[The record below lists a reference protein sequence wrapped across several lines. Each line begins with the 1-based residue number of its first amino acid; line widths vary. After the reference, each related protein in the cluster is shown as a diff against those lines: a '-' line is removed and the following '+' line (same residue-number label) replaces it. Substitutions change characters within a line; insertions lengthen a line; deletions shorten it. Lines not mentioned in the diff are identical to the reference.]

1 MSEAPV
7 RTRPGRGLADDVRQL
22 LDGALEVYQDVPAA
36 VVRLRASR
44 ERLEEP
50 LRVALAGRVKAGKST
65 LLNALVGERIAPT
78 DAGECTRVVT
88 WYRRGAVPRV
98 VLHGVD
104 GGRRP
109 LPVRRVRGEL
119 RLELADAAV
128 EQVARLVVDWPAAG
142 LGTATLIDTPGIS
155 SLSVENSART
165 EAFLDAGDQVSGADA
180 VVFLTRQ
187 FQPADLTF
195 LAAVQQACG
204 GLATTTLSV
213 LSRADDAGGGQ
224 LDALIA
230 AGELARRTAD
240 LPAVRALSATVLPV
254 AGLMALGGRTL
265 RHGDFVAFRAMARAD
280 RSDVETMLLTADR
293 FRRPQVPVDLSAEVR
308 TGLVERFGLFGI
320 RMAVA
325 LLRTGVTDAPALA
338 DQLVQRSGLTEL
350 QRLLAVQ
357 FTERGDQLKAAT
369 AMRLLERLLREFPV
383 SGDGELWRGLER
395 VRTASLDLLEL
406 DLLARTRSSD
416 GPFPPDVRDEAE
428 RLLGAHGSTAAAR
441 LGLPPAA
448 TAAELRAAVL
458 ASVGRWQA
466 QAADPL
472 ARRATVDAAEVLVQ
486 EAETLLA
493 ELGDPDGG
501 PAPDD
506 AAGAA
511 ADGGPDSAARLAG
524 PGA

>member
-1 MSEAPV
+1 MSAAV
-7 RTRPGRGLADDVRQL
+7 RPAPGRGLADDVRHL
-22 LDGALEVYQDVPAA
+22 LDDALAVYGDSPAA
-36 VVRLRASR
+36 VARLRASR

-88 WYRRGAVPRV
+88 WYRRGPVPRV
-98 VLHGVD
+98 ELHGID
-104 GGRRP
+104 GLRRP

-128 EQVARLVVDWPAAG
+128 DQVARLVVDWPAAG
-142 LGTATLIDTPGIS
+142 LGAATLIDTPGIS

-230 AGELARRTAD
+230 AGELAQRTAE

-265 RHGDFVAFRAMARAD
+265 RHGDFVAFRALARAD
-280 RSDVETMLLTADR
+280 RADVETMLLTADR
-293 FRRPQVPVDLSAEVR
+293 FRRPEVPVDLSAEVR

-325 LLRTGVTDAPALA
+325 LLRTGVGDGPALA
-338 DQLVQRSGLTEL
+338 DQLVARSGLAEL
-350 QRLLAVQ
+350 QRVLAVQ

-369 AMRLLERLLREFPV
+369 AMRLLERLLRERPV
-383 SGDGELWRGLER
+383 SGNAELWRGLER
-395 VRTASLDLLEL
+395 VRTASLELVEL
-406 DLLARTRSSD
+406 DLLARTRSTD
-416 GPFPPDVRDEAE
+416 GPFAPDVREEAE
-428 RLLGAHGSTAAAR
+428 RLLGAHGSSAAAR

-448 TAAELRAAVL
+448 TPAELRAAV
-458 ASVGRWQA
+458 AAAVERWQG

-493 ELGDPDGG
+493 ELGGPDPGDEAPDGA
-501 PAPDD
+501 APEQDAPGDD
-506 AAGAA
+506 
-511 ADGGPDSAARLAG
+511 
-524 PGA
+524 

>member
-1 MSEAPV
+1 MTGAPPQAV
-7 RTRPGRGLADDVRQL
+7 VGRGLADDVRRL
-22 LDGALEVYQDVPAA
+22 LDEALGVYRDVPAA
-36 VVRLRASR
+36 AARLRASR
-44 ERLEEP
+44 ERLDEP

-88 WYRRGAVPRV
+88 WYRRGPVPRV
-98 VLHGVD
+98 LLHDVD

-119 RLELADAAV
+119 RLELADTAV
-128 EQVARLVVDWPAAG
+128 EQVERLVVDWPAAG
-142 LGTATLIDTPGIS
+142 LGAATLIDTPGIS

-187 FQPADLTF
+187 FQPADLRF

-204 GLATTTLSV
+204 GLPTTTLSV

-230 AGELARRTAD
+230 ADQLARRTAE

-265 RHGDFVAFRAMARAD
+265 RHGDFVAFRALARAD

-293 FRRPQVPVDLSAEVR
+293 FRRQQVPVDLSAEVR
-308 TGLVERFGLFGI
+308 AGLVERFGLFGI

-325 LLRTGVTDAPALA
+325 LLRTGVSDGPALA
-338 DQLVQRSGLTEL
+338 DQLVARSGLAEL

-369 AMRLLERLLREFPV
+369 ALRLLERLVREFPV
-383 SGDGELWRGLER
+383 TGDGELWSAVER
-395 VRTASLDLLEL
+395 VRTASVELLEL
-406 DLLARTRSSD
+406 DLLARTRAVD
-416 GPFPPDVRDEAE
+416 GPFAPALREEAE
-428 RLLGAHGSTAAAR
+428 RLLGARGSGAAAR
-441 LGLPPAA
+441 LGLAA
-448 TAAELRAAVL
+448 DADPGRLRAAAR
-458 ASVGRWQA
+458 ASVERWRA
-466 QAADPL
+466 AAADPL

-486 EAETLLA
+486 EAEVLLA
-493 ELGDPDGG
+493 GLGDPEDGEAEQ
-501 PAPDD
+501 PPDP
-506 AAGAA
+506 AGAL
-511 ADGGPDSAARLAG
+511 DPGSAARL
-524 PGA
+524 P

>member
-1 MSEAPV
+1 VSGPAV
-7 RTRPGRGLADDVRQL
+7 RPAPGRGLADDVRRL
-22 LDGALEVYQDVPAA
+22 LDDALEVYADVPPA
-36 VVRLRASR
+36 VARLRASR
-44 ERLEEP
+44 DRLDEP

-88 WYRRGAVPRV
+88 WYRRGRVPRV

-104 GGRRP
+104 GSRRA

-119 RLELADAAV
+119 RLELADSAV
-128 EQVARLVVDWPAAG
+128 AQVARLVVDWPAAG
-142 LGTATLIDTPGIS
+142 LGPTTLIDTPGIS
-155 SLSVENSART
+155 SLSTDNSART

-230 AGELARRTAD
+230 AEQLARRTAE

-265 RHGDFVAFRAMARAD
+265 RHGDFVAFRSLARAD
-280 RSDVETMLLTADR
+280 RADVETMLLTADR
-293 FRRPQVPVDLSAEVR
+293 FRRPEVPVELSAEVR
-308 TGLVERFGLFGI
+308 AGLVERFGLFGV

-325 LLRTGVTDAPALA
+325 LLRTGVGDAPTLA
-338 DQLVQRSGLTEL
+338 DQLVARSGLAEL
-350 QRLLAVQ
+350 QRVLAAQ

-369 AMRLLERLLREFPV
+369 ALRLLERLLRELPV
-383 SGDGELWRGLER
+383 SGDARLWRGLER

-406 DLLARTRSSD
+406 DLLGRTRSPD
-416 GPFPPDVRDEAE
+416 GPFPPDVRADAE
-428 RLLGAHGSTAAAR
+428 RLLGAHGSGAAAR
-441 LGLPPAA
+441 LGLPPTATVVELQSAA
-448 TAAELRAAVL
+448 RAAVE
-458 ASVGRWQA
+458 RWQA
-466 QAADPL
+466 QATAPL
-472 ARRATVDAAEVLVQ
+472 ARRSTVDAAEVLVQ

-493 ELGDPDGG
+493 ELGP
-501 PAPDD
+501 
-506 AAGAA
+506 A
-511 ADGGPDSAARLAG
+511 ADDEGVPGSAA
-524 PGA
+524 

>member
-1 MSEAPV
+1 MTGPG
-7 RTRPGRGLADDVRQL
+7 GRGLADDVRRL
-22 LDGALEVYQDVPAA
+22 LDDALAVYRDDPPAA
-36 VVRLRASR
+36 SRLRASR
-44 ERLEEP
+44 DRLDEP

-88 WYRRGAVPRV
+88 WYRRGPVPRV

-104 GGRRP
+104 GAARP

-119 RLELADAAV
+119 RLELTDAAV
-128 EQVARLVVDWPAAG
+128 EQVSRLVVDWPAAG

-165 EAFLDAGDQVSGADA
+165 TAFLDAGDQLSGADA

-230 AGELARRTAD
+230 AGELARRTAE

-265 RHGDFVAFRAMARAD
+265 RHGDFVAFRTLARAD
-280 RSDVETMLLTADR
+280 RADVETMLLTADR
-293 FRRPQVPVDLSAEVR
+293 FRRPEVPVDLSAEVR
-308 TGLVERFGLFGI
+308 AGLLSRFGLFGV

-325 LLRTGVTDAPALA
+325 LLRTGVADGPALA
-338 DQLVQRSGLTEL
+338 DQLVARSGLAEL
-350 QRLLAVQ
+350 QRVLAVQ

-369 AMRLLERLLREFPV
+369 ALRLLERLLRERPV
-383 SGDGELWRGLER
+383 AGDGQLWRGLER

-406 DLLARTRSSD
+406 DLLARTRAAD
-416 GPFPPDVRDEAE
+416 GPFAPGVREDAE

-441 LGLPPAA
+441 LGLPPQAS
-448 TAAELRAAVL
+448 AAELRDAA
-458 ASVGRWQA
+458 AAAAQRWQD
-466 QAADPL
+466 QVTDPL
-472 ARRATVDAAEVLVQ
+472 ARRATVDAAELLVQ

-493 ELGDPDGG
+493 ALDEPAEDG
-501 PAPDD
+501 
-506 AAGAA
+506 
-511 ADGGPDSAARLAG
+511 SAA
-524 PGA
+524 